1 MNDYKKTEAL
11 LYNYIFLKKSIETDK
26 LKLEE
31 LNLESFDVNASK
43 YDTVKVDSS
52 TISDITAQNAIN
64 HIIKKEYLA
73 RKIRKNTFQKKQIDI
88 AMEALNDTER
98 TIIKEKYFRLLRDY
112 EVYDNLCLSRSNYY
126 RIKKQA
132 VKKVSRLIS

>member
-11 LYNYIFLKKSIETDK
+11 LYNYIFLKKNIETDK

-43 YDTVKVDSS
+43 YDSVKVDTS
-52 TISDITAQNAIN
+52 TISDITAENAIN

-98 TIIKEKYFRLLRDY
+98 TIIEEKYFNLLRDY